1 MRIVKNGDVHVSAPI
16 GMPREKVM
24 AFIDEHKDWINEAR
38 KKTYERQK
46 QRAEFFN
53 KLPLTTRAQADE
65 ALKRLK
71 ALVDPMMEKHAKE
84 MGVKPIIVY
93 YKPTISRWGQCN
105 VKDRSICISAY
116 VLLLPEW
123 CIEHVVVHELCHLLD
138 PAIMPDSMLSWTGIS
153 PAGVRPARRLTRYA
167 NWKRMKKMTM
177 TNNVQDVFCK
187 KNEIV

>member
-1 MRIVKNGDVHVSAPI
+1 MAIKVTYRRTSRLSMRIVKNGDVHVSAPI

-24 AFIDEHKDWINEAR
+24 AFIEEHKDWINEAK

-46 QRAEFFN
+46 QRAEFFE
-53 KLPLTTRAQADE
+53 KLPLVTRVQADE

-71 ALVDPMMEKHAKE
+71 ALVEPMMERHAKE
-84 MGVKPIIVY
+84 MGVKPSIVY

-123 CIEHVVVHELCHLLD
+123 CVEHVVVHELCHLLE
-138 PAIMPDSMLSWTGIS
+138 PSHNARFHALMASWTSIF
-153 PAGVRPARRLTRYA
+153 PAGVKLAKRLTGYA
-167 NWKRMKKMTM
+167 
-177 TNNVQDVFCK
+177 D
-187 KNEIV
+187 